1 LLCFMVKKKSNNS
14 KVLLILTILFLILG
28 VVLIRVNVYEYVQEH
43 KVNNDV
49 VESGEL
55 STGGIVSINIV
66 ENPEKVFE

>member
-1 LLCFMVKKKSNNS
+1 MVKKKSNNS